1 LERKSTGT
9 FNTAYRKEMK
19 GRRNGIMDKL
29 WSELFS
35 LEGET
40 VKLIPVSM
48 DHLEDLW
55 EAAKP
60 DEIWTYMA
68 TKVRTKDEMKQ
79 MINSALKDRENGTG
93 YTFTVVNNEYRVI
106 GSTRFLD
113 ILTQHKSAEIGS
125 TWYHPDVWRTKVNT
139 ECKFLLLKLAFER
152 WNLTRVQLKTD
163 SRNVRSQL
171 AIARLGA
178 VKEGILRK
186 DRIIS
191 DGYVRDTIFFSILCD
206 EWKQVST
213 QLKLKL
219 QK

>member
-1 LERKSTGT
+1 
-9 FNTAYRKEMK
+9 
-19 GRRNGIMDKL
+19 
-29 WSELFS
+29 
-35 LEGET
+35 
-40 VKLIPVSM
+40 M

-79 MINSALKDRENGTG
+79 MIDSALKDRENGTG
-93 YTFTVVNNEYRVI
+93 YTFTVVNNEDRVI

-139 ECKFLLLKLAFER
+139 ECKYLLLKLAFET
-152 WNLTRVQLKTD
+152 WDLTRVQLKTD
-163 SRNVRSQL
+163 SRNLRSQQ

-191 DGYVRDTIFFSILCD
+191 DGYVRDTVFFSILCD
-206 EWKQVST
+206 EWKQVCT

>member
-1 LERKSTGT
+1 
-9 FNTAYRKEMK
+9 
-19 GRRNGIMDKL
+19 MDKL
-29 WSELFS
+29 WSGLFS

-40 VKLIPVSM
+40 VKLIPVSI

-79 MINSALKDRENGTG
+79 MINSAIKDRENGTG
-93 YTFTVVNNEYRVI
+93 YTFIVVNNEDRVI

-113 ILTQHKSAEIGS
+113 ILPQHKSAEIGS

-139 ECKFLLLKLAFER
+139 ECKYLLLKLAFET

-163 SRNVRSQL
+163 SRNIRSQK

-191 DGYVRDTIFFSILCD
+191 DGYVRDTVFFSILCD
-206 EWKQVST
+206 EWQEVST

-219 QK
+219 EK